1 MGKLVTYLS
10 ILIFM
15 DLFFILTGQV
25 GQLSVSSLILNLI
38 LNLVNYAQS
47 GFYEAVFSLATGIGS
62 LAVTVGVVS
71 GIINKSGIELLA
83 FIGIGL
89 SLLTLT
95 GDFIS
100 IFNYLYTLNNVLAI
114 VIMSPLVIL
123 YMVTI
128 LEWVRGKD

>member
-15 DLFFILTGQV
+15 DLFFILTGQI
-25 GQLSVSSLILNLI
+25 GQISFSSLILNLI

-47 GFYEAVFSLATGIGS
+47 GFYEAVFSLAAGIGS

-100 IFNYLYTLNNVLAI
+100 IFNYLYALNNVLAI
-114 VIMSPLVIL
+114 VVMSPLVIL